1 MEAPPYD
8 DVYEDVEMGGSTGA
22 DDEPD
27 EVYATV
33 SVEHKAQKRYL
44 TIILCNPITSD
55 HDKTSLILHK
65 SSQN

>member
-1 MEAPPYD
+1 MEEAPPYN

-33 SVEHKAQKRYL
+33 SVEHKAQKR
-44 TIILCNPITSD
+44 
-55 HDKTSLILHK
+55 
-65 SSQN
+65 

>member
-1 MEAPPYD
+1 MEEAPPYD

-44 TIILCNPITSD
+44 TICNLITSD
-55 HDKTSLILHK
+55 KTSPILH
-65 SSQN
+65 